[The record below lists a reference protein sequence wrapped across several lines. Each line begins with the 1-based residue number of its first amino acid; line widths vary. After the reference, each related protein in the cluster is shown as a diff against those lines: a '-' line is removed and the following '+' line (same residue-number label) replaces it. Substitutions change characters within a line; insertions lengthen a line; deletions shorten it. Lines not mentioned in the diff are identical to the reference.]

1 MQQTTKR
8 KPNTDRNGNGWTP
21 EAIKAVWQK
30 GTPIQGYDS
39 SIWRRDKCGSAMKFS
54 EHGNRQSEYGWEIDH
69 IDPINNGGNDYLNN
83 LQPLNWVNNAK
94 KGDTL
99 NWRCGQ

>member
-1 MQQTTKR
+1 MQQTIKR
-8 KPNTDRNGNGWTP
+8 RPNTNRNGQGWSQQQ
-21 EAIKAVWQK
+21 IVSVWQK
-30 GTPIQGYDS
+30 GAPIQDYDAA
-39 SIWRRDKCGSAMKFS
+39 IWRRDRCGSAMKFS

-69 IDPINNGGNDYLNN
+69 INPVDNKGGDELNN
-83 LQPLNWVNNAK
+83 LQPLNWANNAA